1 MAKQN
6 FPVTSQRTT
15 IARTLADL
23 ANPLVN
29 SAMNTTNVA
38 ILLAETKDLALART
52 LLKRDWRYFRRH
64 GAGAADP
71 GPGDRAEPRDAGR
84 LRRRGLQFQSCSPG
98 HKLARSFVTDV
109 SGAVCLS
116 KVGGAIIAIDQT
128 LTTLIH
134 GKAELLGRVAEN
146 DDRAHSC

>member
-1 MAKQN
+1 
-6 FPVTSQRTT
+6 
-15 IARTLADL
+15 
-23 ANPLVN
+23 
-29 SAMNTTNVA
+29 
-38 ILLAETKDLALART
+38 
-52 LLKRDWRYFRRH
+52 
-64 GAGAADP
+64 
-71 GPGDRAEPRDAGR
+71 
-84 LRRRGLQFQSCSPG
+84 
-98 HKLARSFVTDV
+98 VTDV